1 MSIRTVAVF
10 HNSAAVGS
18 AWCCAEGILTT
29 LAAEGY
35 QVLNCGNPH
44 HTTVPL
50 ELLRKVDLII
60 LGAPEW
66 YGNILTARY
75 QAGWQ
80 QIEAPK
86 IAWYAESAYRDDRTF
101 DFKRCKD
108 MADIHYYPAIQ
119 DAEEFGG
126 AWLPFAADTTIF
138 RPLQIA
144 KKYETAFL
152 GTIYPK
158 RAEYIQQVGFSIDI
172 MPPVHA
178 QHPVESFHR
187 LAQAYNSTKLFVN
200 MPAYSRLLVT
210 KVTEVMACGTMLV
223 QPALDH
229 PSGVRNME
237 QFVNGKH
244 LVYYDQNRPDELA
257 DILKYYLHHPQER
270 DAIAASGLDEIR
282 RAHTMKHIVDRMIAD
297 ANGFLR
303 QGDSD
308 AVSDVVQVSIN

>member
-1 MSIRTVAVF
+1 MSVRSVAIF

-18 AWCCAEGILTT
+18 AWSCAEGILTT

-35 QVLNCGNPH
+35 EVHNCGNPH
-44 HTTVPL
+44 HTAVPL
-50 ELLRKVDLII
+50 QVLSKVDLII

-66 YGNILTARY
+66 YDEVLKTRY
-75 QAGWQ
+75 QAAWQ
-80 QIEAPK
+80 QLGAKK

-101 DFKRCKD
+101 DFNRCKWL
-108 MADIHYYPAIQ
+108 ADLHYYPAVQ

-126 AWLPFAADTTIF
+126 TWLPFAADTTIF
-138 RPLQIA
+138 RPLPIA

-158 RAEYIQQVGFSIDI
+158 RAEYIQKIGFLIDI
-172 MPPVHA
+172 IPPIHA
-178 QHPVESFHR
+178 EHPVESFHR

-229 PSGVRNME
+229 PSGIRNMD
-237 QFVNGKH
+237 QFVDGKH
-244 LVYYDQNRPDELA
+244 LIYYDQSRPHELA
-257 DILKYYLHHPQER
+257 AILKYFLHHPEER
-270 DAIAASGLDEIR
+270 DAIAAAGLEEVR
-282 RAHTMKHIVDRMIAD
+282 RAHTMKHVVTRLISD
-297 ANGFLR
+297 ANGL
-303 QGDSD
+303 SK
-308 AVSDVVQVSIN
+308 

>member
-1 MSIRTVAVF
+1 VSIRTVAVF

-126 AWLPFAADTTIF
+126 TWLPFAADTTIF

-229 PSGVRNME
+229 PSGVLNME

-244 LVYYDQNRPDELA
+244 LVYYDQNRPDELT
-257 DILKYYLHHPQER
+257 DILKYYLHHPEER
-270 DAIAASGLDEIR
+270 DAIAAAGLDEIR
-282 RAHTMKHIVDRMIAD
+282 RAHTMKHIVDRMVAD

>member
-1 MSIRTVAVF
+1 VSIRTVAVF

-126 AWLPFAADTTIF
+126 TWLPFAADTTIF

-244 LVYYDQNRPDELA
+244 LVYYDQNRPDELT
-257 DILKYYLHHPQER
+257 DILKYYLHHPEER
-270 DAIAASGLDEIR
+270 DAIAAAGLDEIR
-282 RAHTMKHIVDRMIAD
+282 RAHTMKHIVDRMVAD

-308 AVSDVVQVSIN
+308 AVGDVVQVSIN